1 MADLK
6 INDDAPRAVS
16 SESERLITLNVN
28 GQQWRVDVMKEE
40 TFVVHAALQVGPYWH
55 QAGMRSR

>member
-1 MADLK
+1 M
-6 INDDAPRAVS
+6 PR
-16 SESERLITLNVN
+16 ELFHGERERLITLNVN